1 MSLAYWWLLV
11 ILNIIQGFFLKEKF
25 KLNLFDP
32 PHFCF
37 SIILSFQGF
46 IKLAT
51 QNALLNPL
59 RLKSYFLQI
68 MGSTWVN
75 TCWSGQDRCFVHV
88 YLFSVLSI
96 FCLPRSFLRSLDC
109 YLDHNPFQI
118 SIIKHKNILGF
129 LTKLVQFHILNVP
142 CSKRLFSEPVSFWLI
157 CCTQHSHCSD
167 GWTLEYFELNHSDNC

>member
-75 TCWSGQDRCFVHV
+75 TWELVWSGQMFCSMLFILCLV
-88 YLFSVLSI
+88 YFLFASLFSPEPWLLPWPQSFPDFYNKTREYFRFSDKTCTISYLKCTLFKKTLLRTSFFLVDLLYSALTLQWRLNTGI
-96 FCLPRSFLRSLDC
+96 FWA
-109 YLDHNPFQI
+109 Q
-118 SIIKHKNILGF
+118 
-129 LTKLVQFHILNVP
+129 
-142 CSKRLFSEPVSFWLI
+142 SFW
-157 CCTQHSHCSD
+157 
-167 GWTLEYFELNHSDNC
+167 